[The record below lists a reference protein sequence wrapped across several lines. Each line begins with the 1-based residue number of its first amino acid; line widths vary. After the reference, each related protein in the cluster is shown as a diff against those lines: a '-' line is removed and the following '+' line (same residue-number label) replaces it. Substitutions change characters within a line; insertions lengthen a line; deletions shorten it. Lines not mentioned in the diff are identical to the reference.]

1 MEEVI
6 IRRAFP
12 VGVKIISS
20 IIYFISGILI
30 ILAAYLLISSI
41 VIYLTGSANQIF
53 YSFIGYTNIKGFI
66 LQGSLELV
74 LGIFGFVLARG
85 LWKAK
90 NQARMTTIWSTI
102 LVIIFCEFYF
112 GKLFFSNGSTM
123 DYLLFSILP
132 GFLVLVVL
140 GIICLYLLYSRKVKR
155 TFLRN

>member
-1 MEEVI
+1 METI
-6 IRRAFP
+6 IRRPFP
-12 VGVKIISS
+12 VGVKIISVL
-20 IIYFISGILI
+20 IYSLAGLMTILGVYLLLAAAVLSFISN
-30 ILAAYLLISSI
+30 S
-41 VIYLTGSANQIF
+41 NQMF

-132 GFLVLVVL
+132 GVLVLVVL